1 MKLLNYIRQP
11 WRVLIHPKLP
21 IFSHNLSDERYLKWM
36 YCAFMGKKLNLKNP
50 ISFNEKLQWLKI
62 HDREEVYTDMV
73 DKLVTKVYVGKRIG
87 AEYIIPSLQVC
98 EKFDDIDFAALPEQF
113 VIKCNHDSAGLS
125 ICTDKQTFDQE
136 AARQKITRCL
146 KRNFFYSGREW
157 PYKNVKPQI
166 LVEKYMEDKAL
177 GELRDYKFFTFE
189 GVPKV
194 VHIVSNRQNRDE
206 ETYGDFFDMD
216 YNHLELTMGH
226 NNAPVPPEKPKN
238 FEKMK
243 EFAAKLSEGTRH
255 LRVDFYEVDGK
266 LYFGELT
273 FYQDSGFAD
282 IQPPEWNDVLGS
294 WISLN

>member
-1 MKLLNYIRQP
+1 MDKNRIRKAIGRCIYGIARIIPDALYLKLLFR
-11 WRVLIHPKLP
+11 
-21 IFSHNLSDERYLKWM
+21 LKTG
-36 YCAFMGKKLNLKNP
+36 CTLNLEQPQNY
-50 ISFNEKLQWLKI
+50 NEKLQWLKV
-62 HDREEVYTDMV
+62 HEHYEQYTKLV
-73 DKLVTKVYVGKRIG
+73 DKYAVKRYVEGCIG
-87 AEYIIPSLQVC
+87 AEYVIPV
-98 EKFDDIDFAALPEQF
+98 IDRWSAVGEIAFETLPNQF
-113 VIKCNHDSAGLS
+113 VLKCTHDSAGFE
-125 ICTDKQTFDQE
+125 ICLNKETFDQE
-136 AARQKITRCL
+136 AAKRKL
-146 KRNFFYSGREW
+146 KRCMRRNFYYAGREW

-166 LVEKYMEDKAL
+166 IAEKYMEDTVL
-177 GELRDYKFFTFE
+177 GELRDYKFFTFG
-189 GVPKV
+189 GVPKI

-216 YNHLELTMGH
+216 YNHLDLTMGH